1 MSFPPTADTLLRR
14 PDGLVVQQIWSVNL
28 ARWNRTQNES
38 CAADVANHGGF
49 ICPVDLAT
57 QSTHMNIDKVRFRN
71 EFVVPYVFEEGCAR
85 QQLVDP
91 LHHVLEQME
100 LARQQIDRPVAPL
113 RGPIDEIEFQ
123 WSHAQYRF
131 IRLGLRVGIRREIMK
146 LIHRSLPVS
155 VATVDFARVRPTHS
169 WLRHLTPARG
179 IAPLLPSLVSL
190 PKWLGASIPWFSR
203 AADCLGNSRKL
214 DQRASA

>member
-1 MSFPPTADTLLRR
+1 
-14 PDGLVVQQIWSVNL
+14 
-28 ARWNRTQNES
+28 
-38 CAADVANHGGF
+38 
-49 ICPVDLAT
+49 
-57 QSTHMNIDKVRFRN
+57 MNIDKVRFRN

-100 LARQQIDRPVAPL
+100 LARAKIDRPVAAL

-146 LIHRSLPVS
+146 LVHRSLPVS